1 MSSPVQPGQQFYHA
15 GKGSPAGVNRV
26 ANGGRS
32 SGTSSPAPKRET
44 LSPPPP
50 RPKKLTVAPETRS
63 AKEDSVDTAITGV
76 SRRDGCV
83 QLRSLA
89 PFANII
95 ATKDAGAGLKN
106 ATGNGRSKSSETV

>member
-15 GKGSPAGVNRV
+15 GKGSPAGVHRV

-50 RPKKLTVAPETRS
+50 RPKKLTVAPEKRS
-63 AKEDSVDTAITGV
+63 AKEDSVDTAITGN
-76 SRRDGCV
+76 S
-83 QLRSLA
+83 
-89 PFANII
+89 FANII
-95 ATKDAGAGLKN
+95 ATKDTGAGLKN
-106 ATGNGRSKSSETV
+106 ATGNGRSKSSETVQVHTL